1 MGSIEKME
9 TCDKYG
15 QREVPP
21 PAPPPPSLS
30 RHQGDEF

>member
-21 PAPPPPSLS
+21 PRPAPAKPEQASG
-30 RHQGDEF
+30 R

>member
-21 PAPPPPSLS
+21 PPPPPPT
-30 RHQGDEF
+30 HQGDEF